1 LIIAEVLSAGKGYS
15 AVIEP
20 GAATMTDQTNTT
32 MIAPAHSALPRRP
45 KGFWAALLGAI
56 DRVRQRRALAEL
68 DARLLRD
75 IGRTEEEARREA
87 GRWL

>member
-1 LIIAEVLSAGKGYS
+1 LIIAEVLPAGKGYS
-15 AVIEP
+15 AVIET
-20 GAATMTDQTNTT
+20 GAATMTDQTTTT
-32 MIAPAHSALPRRP
+32 MIAPAHSALRSRP
-45 KGFWAALLGAI
+45 KGLLVALLRAI

-87 GRWL
+87 RRWL